1 MINPTQSA
9 PTLLTWPRW
18 LTSRVQAVWET
29 LHQPTQVA
37 DVPTVADSKP
47 ALLTLQAS
55 LPLGH
60 SAVVCLA
67 VAGKLNCHT
76 YLHLIETAHTHYQQG
91 RRGLLLDLRQTTQI
105 ELSGLFALLSIA
117 RLYSGQ
123 SLLDPEAGW
132 AGLRRAAESA
142 TPALGERVKLL
153 APSPVAAKALQGA
166 SFCRFLDHYPDMDT
180 AMTTFAIASSTAS

>member
-18 LTSRVQAVWET
+18 FTSRVQAVWGT

-37 DVPTVADSKP
+37 DVPTVAESKP

-55 LPLGH
+55 LPLGQT
-60 SAVVCLA
+60 AVVCLA

-76 YLHLIETAHTHYQQG
+76 YLYLIETAHTHYQQG
-91 RRGLLLDLRQTTQI
+91 RRGLLLDLCQTSQI

-123 SLLDPEAGW
+123 SLLEPEAGW
-132 AGLRRAAESA
+132 TELRRAAETA

-153 APSPVAAKALQGA
+153 APSAAVMAALQGA
-166 SFCRFLDHYPDMDT
+166 SFCRFLAHYADLEGALAAFPL
-180 AMTTFAIASSTAS
+180 A